1 MQDILLPFPLAK
13 VDLIMS
19 KANNNGFMLL
29 EMIICLSVI
38 SMMVVISLPIIN
50 QLNLER
56 KIIEDRIDIHH
67 SLYNE
72 IQIVEIKDL
81 PLVKTERKNNL
92 IVELSIIIDD
102 DLIIG
107 QGVWTNERNQVET
120 ANAYFKIQD

>member
-1 MQDILLPFPLAK
+1 
-13 VDLIMS
+13 MS
-19 KANNNGFMLL
+19 KMNNDGFMLL

-72 IQIVEIKDL
+72 VQIVEIKDL

-92 IVELSIIIDD
+92 IVELSITIDD

-120 ANAYFKIQD
+120 ANAYFKIQE